1 MNCGAHFIL
10 CYNQI
15 MVQREKKPVIAILS
29 LTCCE
34 GCQVSIFD
42 LGERF
47 LEFLTKVNI
56 GDFRLIEG
64 LPDVKKYDIAIVE
77 GTAITKEQKKRLKIV
92 RKKSKILIAIGACA
106 CVGGPQEIK
115 DYRGNKN
122 KLIRQI
128 YPNIRGID
136 NPKIKSVKEM
146 VKVDLEIPGCPINK
160 EEFFKLINELLE
172 TNKIP
177 QIPQKPVCEECVR
190 KNKNC
195 LLLLGK
201 PCLGAISL
209 AGCGAP
215 CPASNFPCDG
225 CRGPRKG
232 INLEAMKKSLMVKVR
247 LSEKEINFI
256 LERFGQKNEIIRA
269 TKVQI
274 STNLQK

>member
-1 MNCGAHFIL
+1 MN
-10 CYNQI
+10 N
-15 MVQREKKPVIAILS
+15 RKPVIAILS

-34 GCQVSIFD
+34 GCQVAIFD

-64 LPDVKKYDIAIVE
+64 LPDVDKYDIAIVE
-77 GTAITKEQKKRLKIV
+77 GTPLTKEQERRLKTV
-92 RKKSKILIAIGACA
+92 RNKSKILIAIGACA

-122 KLIRQI
+122 RMIRQV

-136 NPKIKSVKEM
+136 NPNVKSVKEM

-160 EEFFKLINELLE
+160 EEFFNLMNKVLE
-172 TNKIP
+172 TGKIP
-177 QIPQKPVCEECVR
+177 EIEQKPVCEECPR

-201 PCLGAISL
+201 PCLGSITL

-215 CPASNFPCDG
+215 CPTSDFPCDG

-232 INLEAMKKSLMVKVR
+232 INLGAIKKALKIKAG
-247 LSEKEINFI
+247 LNDKEIEM
-256 LERFGQKNEIIRA
+256 LMERFGEKNEFM
-269 TKVQI
+269 KV
-274 STNLQK
+274 SK

>member
-1 MNCGAHFIL
+1 MNKKT
-10 CYNQI
+10 
-15 MVQREKKPVIAILS
+15 EKPIIAILS

-34 GCQVSIFD
+34 GCQVAIFD

-64 LPDVKKYDIAIVE
+64 LPDVSKYDIAIVE
-77 GTAITKEQKKRLKIV
+77 GTAITKEQQRRLKII
-92 RKKSKILIAIGACA
+92 RNKSKILIAIGACA

-122 KLIRQI
+122 RIIRRI

-136 NPKIKSVKEM
+136 NPNVKSVKEM

-160 EEFFKLINELLE
+160 NEFFDLMSKVLE
-172 TNKIP
+172 SGEIP
-177 QIPQKPVCEECVR
+177 EIPQKPVCEECPR

-201 PCLGAISL
+201 PCLGPITL

-215 CPASNFPCDG
+215 CPTSDFPCDG

-232 INLEAMKKSLMVKVR
+232 INLLAIKNVLKVKAR
-247 LSEKEINFI
+247 LKDKEIEMLF
-256 LERFGQKNEIIRA
+256 ERFGEKNEFLKANKKI
-269 TKVQI
+269 
-274 STNLQK
+274 

>member
-1 MNCGAHFIL
+1 MLG
-10 CYNQI
+10 
-15 MVQREKKPVIAILS
+15 EKKPVIAILS
-29 LTCCE
+29 LSCCE

-47 LEFLTKVNI
+47 LEFLTKVDI

-64 LPDVKKYDIAIVE
+64 LPDVDKYDIAIVE
-77 GTAITKEQKKRLKIV
+77 GTAITKEQKRRLKTV

-106 CVGGPQEIK
+106 CMGGVQEIK
-115 DYRGNKN
+115 DYRGDK
-122 KLIRQI
+122 KQLIRQI

-136 NPKIKSVKEM
+136 NPNIKSVKEM

-160 EEFFKLINELLE
+160 EEFFELISKVLE
-172 TNKIP
+172 GKIP
-177 QIPQKPVCEECVR
+177 KISQNPVCEECVR

-195 LLLLGK
+195 LILLGK

-225 CRGPRKG
+225 CRGPRQG
-232 INLEAMKKSLMVKVR
+232 INLEAMKKALRVKAR
-247 LSEKEINFI
+247 LKDDEIEML
-256 LERFGQKNEIIRA
+256 LERFGKRNEVLKA
-269 TKVQI
+269 SK
-274 STNLQK
+274 

>member
-1 MNCGAHFIL
+1 MK
-10 CYNQI
+10 
-15 MVQREKKPVIAILS
+15 KKPVIAILS

-56 GDFRLIEG
+56 GDFRLAED

-77 GTAITKEQKKRLKIV
+77 GTAITKEQLRRLKIV
-92 RKKSKILIAIGACA
+92 RKKSKILIALGACA

-115 DYRGNKN
+115 DYRGDKN
-122 KLIRQI
+122 RVLRYI
-128 YPNIRGID
+128 YPNIRGIG
-136 NPKIKSVKEM
+136 NPNVKSVKEL

-160 EEFFKLINELLE
+160 EEFFRLMNEVLNTGE
-172 TNKIP
+172 IPKIE
-177 QIPQKPVCEECVR
+177 QKSVCEECPR

-201 PCLGAISL
+201 PCLGPITL

-215 CPASNFPCDG
+215 CPINNFPCDG

-232 INLEAMKKSLMVKVR
+232 INLEAMKKALKYKAH
-247 LSEKEINFI
+247 LHDKEIELI
-256 LERFGQKNEIIRA
+256 MERFGEKNEIIIASR
-269 TKVQI
+269 KI
-274 STNLQK
+274 